1 MTHSFFTFRKDISFL
16 LRIYLGFMMVWHTYD
31 VLFGGGMGDYIKYV
45 DKVGIPF
52 AGVLGYLSKIFEF
65 LGGIMLILGFFTRIG
80 AAMIAIVLA
89 VAVFWVSR
97 NNILGGGGLALTY
110 LMISLVIFC
119 SPPTKFSVD
128 QVINKKISS

>member
-1 MTHSFFTFRKDISFL
+1 MANSFLTFKKDVSFL

-31 VLFGGGMGDYIKYV
+31 VLFGGGMDDYVKYV

-52 AGVLGYLSKIFEF
+52 ANVLGYISKLFEF
-65 LGGIMLILGFFTRIG
+65 FGGIMLILGFFTRIG
-80 AAMIAIVLA
+80 AAMIAVVLA

-119 SPPTKFSVD
+119 SPPTRFSID
-128 QVINKKISS
+128 HIIAKRKS